1 MQFVI
6 DVLNYIL
13 LRALPLLHS
22 YDLSIAPKL
31 IPFNGNIST
40 VRGDWLL
47 FYHLPFWQQ
56 MAPLNITITI
66 SDPTSK
72 NDNSFIVTYVD

>member
-22 YDLSIAPKL
+22 CDLSIAPKL
-31 IPFNGNIST
+31 IPFNDNIST

-47 FYHLPFWQQ
+47 FCCC
-56 MAPLNITITI
+56 
-66 SDPTSK
+66 SDQTSK